1 MTARDEQETTVT
13 AGRDEEW
20 VSIWTNNPVH
30 ARRLDKDPRAE
41 KTKDGPDEFGG
52 WYRIRATDF
61 DPLKGFRRA
70 PRVMTDEQ
78 RAAAVERLANARK
91 ANHG

>member
-1 MTARDEQETTVT
+1 MTARSEQETTVT

-41 KTKDGPDEFGG
+41 KTKEGPDEFGG
-52 WYRIRATDF
+52 WYRIRSTDF

-70 PRVMTDEQ
+70 GRTLTPEQ
-78 RAAAVERLANARK
+78 RTAAAERLANARK
-91 ANHG
+91 ASN

>member
-52 WYRIRATDF
+52 WYRIRATDY

-91 ANHG
+91 ATHG

>member
-41 KTKDGPDEFGG
+41 KTKEGPDEFGG

-91 ANHG
+91 ATHG

>member
-61 DPLKGFRRA
+61 DPLRGFRRA

-91 ANHG
+91 ATHG